1 MSLTV
6 EQLTKGIRYWR
17 TTDWPQDFH
26 NSYYE
31 RVLAGVR
38 ITNGTFDL
46 QWWNRFYPILHDWR
60 ATRPASRLFLT
71 SQAQERFGQLGKTW
85 SAVIAPNLREDIDTL
100 EWSQVAAFPLLVAEI
115 KPLKYASPVG
125 SIDLLSP
132 LPSANTVK
140 RSCGL

>member
-46 QWWNRFYPILHDWR
+46 QWWNRSIPSFMIGGQRAPLHVF
-60 ATRPASRLFLT
+60 S
-71 SQAQERFGQLGKTW
+71 
-85 SAVIAPNLREDIDTL
+85 
-100 EWSQVAAFPLLVAEI
+100 
-115 KPLKYASPVG
+115 
-125 SIDLLSP
+125 
-132 LPSANTVK
+132 
-140 RSCGL
+140 